1 MKIIF
6 GDRQTGKTIQ
16 AIMTSH
22 ATGATI
28 LCKDERRKEF
38 IRSESCRLRR
48 KIPDPITITELR
60 RFHVKP
66 ILIIDDLEEMLE
78 GILERD
84 LGCQVLASFM
94 SVSEAIEKIGEDE
107 SEENEDE
114 C

>member
-1 MKIIF
+1 MIF
-6 GDRQTGKTIQ
+6 GERQTGKTTE

-28 LCKDERRKEF
+28 LCANEQRKEF

-60 RFHVKP
+60 RLHIKP
-66 ILIIDDLEEMLE
+66 TLIIDDLEYMLE

-84 LGCQVLASFM
+84 LECQVLAGFM
-94 SVSEAIEKIGEDE
+94 NVSEVIERIGKED
-107 SEENEDE
+107 SEASSEKDSN
-114 C
+114 

>member
-60 RFHVKP
+60 KFHIKP
-66 ILIIDDLEEMLE
+66 TLIIDDLEEMLE

-84 LGCQVLASFM
+84 LECQVLAGFM
-94 SVSEAIEKIGEDE
+94 NVNEVIERIGEEE
-107 SEENEDE
+107 SEDE